1 MQMKG
6 FDFMSKT
13 NQKMNVVLVEPN
25 KEARIVK
32 IDNTLKAMQGTVGGY
47 IEAVYPYDDNV
58 AIVCNGEGKIAGLP
72 LNRALKDADG
82 KVYDVIAGTFF
93 VAGLTKDNFGSLTEE
108 QTDFFLAKFKQP
120 EMFVCLEDEIASIP
134 LEHQNFNRKERLI

>member
-1 MQMKG
+1 MNEVK
-6 FDFMSKT
+6 SKMT
-13 NQKMNVVLVEPN
+13 VVLVEPN
-25 KEARIVK
+25 KEACIVK

-58 AIVCNGEGKIAGLP
+58 AIVCNEEGKIAGLP

-120 EMFVCLEDEIASIP
+120 EMFVYLGDEIVSIH
-134 LEHQNFNRKERLI
+134 LEHKNINRKERRI